1 MRAMTRNAPGARID
15 RWARM
20 ALAVL
25 GVALAAACASSKP
38 HPIPPVTETP
48 TGLVTPGKFVWVD
61 LVTDAAKLLNA
72 ILDSSDLSD
81 ADLRN
86 ANLFQAHLVFNSAT
100 FSWSSANSGLSPAI
114 GAIIS

>member
-61 LVTDAAKLLNA
+61 LVTDDVAGAKSFYGQLFGWSFDGNEGKERQ
-72 ILDSSDLSD
+72 SS
-81 ADLRN
+81 
-86 ANLFQAHLVFNSAT
+86 
-100 FSWSSANSGLSPAI
+100 
-114 GAIIS
+114 